1 MSKPPRIRVVVA
13 DDHPAMLLGIEC
25 TLMKTGS
32 FELLARVEN
41 STELVAELDR
51 CPCDVLVSD
60 YVMPDGKYGDGIEL
74 FSLLHRRYP
83 ALRFVICTML
93 ENSKL
98 IGALVQSGFNCV
110 LSKSDPLEH
119 ISQAVNAA
127 YQRQVYI
134 SPSIKDI
141 LLGPILTAGGMG
153 KVLSPREAEIVRL
166 LGSGLTITEIARKW
180 NRSVQT
186 ISTQKLSAM
195 KKLGFKRDVELFKY
209 AGSWH
214 DQSG

>member
-41 STELVAELDR
+41 STELVVELDR
-51 CPCDVLVSD
+51 FPCDVLVSD
-60 YVMPDGKYGDGIEL
+60 YVMPDGKYGDGIE
-74 FSLLHRRYP
+74 RP

-195 KKLGFKRDVELFKY
+195 RKLGFKRDVELFKY